1 MRFFIL
7 STALCLATPALA
19 DVPRPD
25 TVSDTLEL
33 LLDAVRGAGFPNAVI
48 DLEQQ
53 AVVSDSNSEDST
65 VTYPDNLHRN
75 LRNAADDAER
85 QQILD
90 DFVAVLTVTSAD
102 DSDGFAPEQ
111 VMPVLRPL
119 DYLDDLGDDAEIE
132 TRPFAGDLMIAY
144 VADFPTHTTSI
155 SPDSMAA
162 AGYNAESLHQLAL
175 QNLQTRSADLSIEGS
190 EVGVYF
196 LTLDGYY
203 ENAMMLNAGL
213 WDSVTDQIGPVV
225 VSVPARDLVL
235 IATADNAEAIEIM
248 RDIRDDVLRDG
259 AYTLT
264 GVLFSWG
271 DGRWSV
277 VPD

>member
-1 MRFFIL
+1 MRFLIL
-7 STALCLATPALA
+7 SAVLSLATPALA
-19 DVPRPD
+19 DVPRPE
-25 TVSDTLEL
+25 TLSDTLKV
-33 LLDAVRGAGFPNAVI
+33 LLDAIRSAGFPNAAI
-48 DLEQQ
+48 DPQQQ
-53 AVVSDSNSEDST
+53 AVVSDRTSEDST
-65 VTYPDNLHRN
+65 VSYPDNLHRK

-90 DFVAVLTVTSAD
+90 DFVAVLTATAAD

-119 DYLDDLGDDAEIE
+119 DYLDGLGDDAEIE

-144 VADFPTHTTSI
+144 VVDFPTHTSSI
-155 SPDSMAA
+155 SPDGMQD
-162 AGYNAESLHQLAL
+162 AGYDADSLHQLAL
-175 QNLQTRSADLSIEGS
+175 QNLQTRSADLTIEGS
-190 EVGVYF
+190 EAGIYF

-225 VSVPARDLVL
+225 VAVPARDLVM
-235 IATADNAEAIEIM
+235 IAPQDNADAIGIM
-248 RDIRDDVLRDG
+248 RKISDDVLRDG
-259 AYTLT
+259 AYTLS
-264 GVLFSWG
+264 GALFSWA